1 MSDISESIKDIL
13 RDELFVEYP
22 KDEMRPDESLRS
34 MFGLDSLGFV
44 ELRVQLE
51 ERFGVQISDD
61 DFSTEN
67 FATIDSVTALVQRL
81 RGVPA

>member
-1 MSDISESIKDIL
+1 VSDISESIKDIL